1 MRPAFV
7 ALRSLAFATSLVA
20 AGAWAKPGLQ
30 VVTDEE
36 ITAPQ
41 PGIGGDAVLPAGFQE
56 LRWGASAEV
65 LTAVRGGMERRPV
78 SESDVTVLIEAP
90 APGDPRADI
99 IHYKLWR
106 DQLIE
111 LRIYYQD
118 RLVGGD
124 AHQFVR
130 RVQDAYGDGDHIV
143 KRNPYQG
150 GGQPEILEESWQW
163 EDPFTIQ
170 VLIREPQTNEWS
182 MVRRS
187 KVLEARQVRTVAKE
201 RETNAD
207 HRVNQIPI
215 D

>member
-1 MRPAFV
+1 MA
-7 ALRSLAFATSLVA
+7 
-20 AGAWAKPGLQ
+20 
-30 VVTDEE
+30 
-36 ITAPQ
+36 I
-41 PGIGGDAVLPAGFQE
+41 
-56 LRWGASAEV
+56 
-65 LTAVRGGMERRPV
+65 RGGMERRPV
-78 SESDVTVLIEAP
+78 SEDEVIVLIEAP
-90 APGDPRADI
+90 APGDARADI

-130 RVQDAYGDGDHIV
+130 RVQDAYGECGDGKPCEHIV
-143 KRNPYQG
+143 KRNPYRG
-150 GGQPEILEESWQW
+150 GGVPEILEESWQW
-163 EDPFTIQ
+163 EDPFTLQ
-170 VLIREPQTNEWS
+170 LLIRDPATNEWS

-187 KVLEARQVRTVAKE
+187 KVLEARQLRTVAKE